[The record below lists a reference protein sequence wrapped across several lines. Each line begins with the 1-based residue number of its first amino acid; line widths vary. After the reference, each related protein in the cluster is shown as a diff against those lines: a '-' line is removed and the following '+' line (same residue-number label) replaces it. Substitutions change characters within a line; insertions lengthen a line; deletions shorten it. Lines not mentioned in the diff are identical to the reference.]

1 MTISKAC
8 KELIIVQP
16 FYGFFLLNIN
26 KEYTTRVPTLAV
38 SPNGVNIKLL
48 INEKFWNS
56 LNDEAQLAVLTHEIN
71 HVCFFHLQMQ
81 TDFDDKNIF
90 NYAADAEVNCYINN
104 LPEGCVTVSSLNKEL
119 GLQLEERQG
128 TKEYYKVLIDFKNK
142 CQKKL
147 KNF

>member
-56 LNDEAQLAVLTHEIN
+56 LNDEAQLAVLTHEIMYAFSIYR
-71 HVCFFHLQMQ
+71 CKLTLMIKTSSTMQ
-81 TDFDDKNIF
+81 
-90 NYAADAEVNCYINN
+90 
-104 LPEGCVTVSSLNKEL
+104 LM
-119 GLQLEERQG
+119 
-128 TKEYYKVLIDFKNK
+128 
-142 CQKKL
+142 QK
-147 KNF
+147 

>member
-81 TDFDDKNIF
+81 ADFDDKTIF
-90 NYAADAEVNCYINN
+90 NYAAD
-104 LPEGCVTVSSLNKEL
+104 
-119 GLQLEERQG
+119 
-128 TKEYYKVLIDFKNK
+128 
-142 CQKKL
+142 
-147 KNF
+147 

>member
-48 INEKFWNS
+48 I
-56 LNDEAQLAVLTHEIN
+56 H
-71 HVCFFHLQMQ
+71 
-81 TDFDDKNIF
+81 
-90 NYAADAEVNCYINN
+90 
-104 LPEGCVTVSSLNKEL
+104 
-119 GLQLEERQG
+119 
-128 TKEYYKVLIDFKNK
+128 
-142 CQKKL
+142 
-147 KNF
+147 